1 MKFIE
6 LIWLCKQKK
15 KARSN
20 QTFISIDSCTELSK
34 TQLFPVIKV
43 KENFF
48 LFFIL
53 YFGIVVF
60 RIGGKNCIVKNKKWM
75 TFPESRYINSNPVT
89 IVIEYA

>member
-1 MKFIE
+1 M
-6 LIWLCKQKK
+6 
-15 KARSN
+15 
-20 QTFISIDSCTELSK
+20 
-34 TQLFPVIKV
+34 IKV

-60 RIGGKNCIVKNKKWM
+60 RIGGKNCIMKNKKWM